1 MEVFPRVSLE
11 AGRTLDDYYY
21 AMTYEGITQEQLA
34 IAVLCPHGEESE
46 DEEEGQKEEPGQ
58 EGCDAGAKHQPSSS
72 SRQHGDREGG
82 NGPSQTH
89 GTPEPRQPPATG
101 HSSGKGAGV
110 DVGTTAE
117 SRGGGEPHFSDS
129 KGQIA
134 PKYKDTGKHEHIIL
148 SKHMQVWLKL
158 CLLRVYLPASV
169 WLCRR
174 AGTTAAR
181 HR

>member
-1 MEVFPRVSLE
+1 MMEVFPRVSRG

-21 AMTYEGITQEQLA
+21 AMTFEGITQEQLA

-58 EGCDAGAKHQPSSS
+58 EGCDAGAKHQPPSS

-89 GTPEPRQPPATG
+89 GTPKTRQPTATG
-101 HSSGKGAGV
+101 HSSGKGAGSG
-110 DVGTTAE
+110 VGMTAE
-117 SRGGGEPHFSDS
+117 WRGGEPQFSDF

-134 PKYKDTGKHEHIIL
+134 PKYKDTGKHGL
-148 SKHMQVWLKL
+148 S
-158 CLLRVYLPASV
+158 YSASTY
-169 WLCRR
+169 RP
-174 AGTTAAR
+174 G
-181 HR
+181 